1 MVHHVHIGLNFKTE
15 KFNLLRMLSTSTILK
30 NLFPVNVYQT
40 TVLFCARTVND
51 IEYRKTIL
59 RNFFYKLHL
68 LHNKLNRIPITFI
81 VLLYG

>member
-15 KFNLLRMLSTSTILK
+15 KFNLLGMLSTSTIFK
-30 NLFPVNVYQT
+30 NIFPVNVYQT

-59 RNFFYKLHL
+59 RNFFLQV
-68 LHNKLNRIPITFI
+68 TFI
-81 VLLYG
+81 RSTQ